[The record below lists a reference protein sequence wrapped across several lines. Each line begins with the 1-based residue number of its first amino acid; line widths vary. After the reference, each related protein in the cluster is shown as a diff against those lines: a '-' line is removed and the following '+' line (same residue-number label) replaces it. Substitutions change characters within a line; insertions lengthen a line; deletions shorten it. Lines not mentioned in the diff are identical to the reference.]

1 MRTVDDLHRLFAA
14 ARPDLPPA
22 GITVDDITAKARGI
36 RRRQKIVTAVSATAF
51 AVIAGA
57 GAVVLPHQ
65 LGRPAIPVAAA
76 PSSTPAR
83 IPMQFTVPNGYRAV
97 SIERPSNGPDVITVK
112 LVSATG
118 DTIEITE
125 SAGTSAD
132 ECRPV
137 ATAFR
142 CTVKAGRYPFH
153 VVVTDTRA
161 DTGGLRAS
169 GVAKNMTFADPTDP
183 ATWFPF

>member
-1 MRTVDDLHRLFAA
+1 MDDLHRLFAA

-22 GITVDDITAKARGI
+22 AITIDDITAKARGI
-36 RRRQKIVTAVSATAF
+36 RRRQKVVTAVSATAF

-65 LGRPAIPVAAA
+65 LGRPAIPAA
-76 PSSTPAR
+76 PSSTPSR
-83 IPMQFTVPNGYRAV
+83 IPVRFDMPNGYRAV
-97 SIERPSNGPDVITVK
+97 SIERPSGGPDVFTAE

-125 SAGTSAD
+125 SAGTVAE

-142 CTVKAGRYPFH
+142 CTVKAGPHPFH
-153 VVVTDTRA
+153 VVVTDSHPDA
-161 DTGGLRAS
+161 GGLRAA
-169 GVAKNMTFADPTDP
+169 VLAKNMTFADPADP
-183 ATWFPF
+183 STWFPL